1 MLRRRWVLAG
11 VLLLSCGGDDSFN
24 PTVETTAGTYQL
36 TTLKETQ
43 NGITLD
49 HLALG
54 VTAELIL
61 AADGTATGHLFA
73 PHGAE
78 DGSDLDTDLTGAW
91 SLSGTTVTLSLDQ
104 DLLFEDL
111 LSPRS
116 PTSFG
121 VTIPSRVIL
130 RSRSCSPGRTKLI
143 PRATIYS
150 GPAPCHRHGK

>member
-1 MLRRRWVLAG
+1 MLRMNWVLAG

-24 PTVETTAGTYQL
+24 PTVDTTAGTYQL

-73 PHGAE
+73 PHGAV
-78 DGSDLDTDLTGAW
+78 DGSDLDTDLTGGW
-91 SLSGTTVTLSLDQ
+91 TLSDTTVTLSLDQ
-104 DLLFEDL
+104 DILFDDITLTVE
-111 LSPRS
+111 PNQ
-116 PTSFG
+116 
-121 VTIPSRVIL
+121 L
-130 RSRSCSPGRTKLI
+130 RGNHTFTGNIAVEIVFTRTE
-143 PRATIYS
+143 
-150 GPAPCHRHGK
+150 

>member
-1 MLRRRWVLAG
+1 MLRKSWVLAG

-24 PTVETTAGTYQL
+24 PTLETMAGTYQL

-61 AADGTATGHLFA
+61 AADGTATGHFFA

-78 DGSDLDTDLTGAW
+78 NGSDLDTDLTGGW
-91 SLSGTTVTLSLDQ
+91 SLSGTAVTLHLDQ
-104 DLLFEDL
+104 DLLFNDITLTAEPNRL
-111 LSPRS
+111 RG
-116 PTSFG
+116 THTFTGGIG
-121 VTIPSRVIL
+121 VEIIL
-130 RSRSCSPGRTKLI
+130 ARTE
-143 PRATIYS
+143 
-150 GPAPCHRHGK
+150 